1 LKDNIKVIIKTYGLK
16 LWTEFGCMRLG
27 SRDLLLW
34 SLVMVIKDA
43 DYLDQLKCWYW
54 LLSIELLGARTEM
67 RQSLIQMLVLPWM
80 Y

>member
-1 LKDNIKVIIKTYGLK
+1 VIMNTYGLK
-16 LWTEFGCMRLG
+16 LWTEFICIRLG

-43 DYLDQLKCWYW
+43 DYLDQLKCLYW
-54 LLSIELLGARTEM
+54 LLSVELLGAQTEM
-67 RQSLIQMLVLPWM
+67 RQSLIQTLVLPWM